1 MTTDP
6 LARLKRVAADLI
18 SPELVVRLLDKLPDA
33 LIVADR
39 HGEIVLV
46 NERAELMFGYHR
58 SELIGQT
65 IEILVPEA
73 LRAVH
78 REHREG
84 YVRSPKTRPMGEG
97 LHLQAI
103 RKSGRAIAVEISLA
117 PLQTTDGLFV
127 SAVIRET
134 PER

>member
-33 LIVADR
+33 LLVADER
-39 HGEIVLV
+39 GEIVLA

-58 SELIGQT
+58 SELIGQK
-65 IEILVPEA
+65 IEMLVPAA
-73 LRAVH
+73 LRAAH
-78 REHREG
+78 REHREN
-84 YVRSPKTRPMGEG
+84 YARSPKTRPMGEG
-97 LHLQAI
+97 LRLQAI
-103 RKSGRAIAVEISLA
+103 RKCGRGIAVEISLA

-134 PER
+134 PAR